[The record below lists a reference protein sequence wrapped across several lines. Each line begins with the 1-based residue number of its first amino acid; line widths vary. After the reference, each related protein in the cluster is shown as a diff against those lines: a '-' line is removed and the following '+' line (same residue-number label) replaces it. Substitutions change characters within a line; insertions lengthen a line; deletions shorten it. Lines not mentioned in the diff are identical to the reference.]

1 MSLPVPP
8 FSHDPSA
15 THDGG
20 ESPLS
25 PVLADALRAN
35 DASNAAATPA
45 PPAGFDRA
53 TLGLAQRELRRARS
67 SRRARRWVFRSGSMV
82 AAAAGLALAIWTLW
96 PSHPGPVQRGE
107 HFAVL
112 PTDRTVTILDAYRV
126 ARHLA
131 STDSGT
137 VTANT
142 KIDAPNQD
150 LWDANG
156 DGTLDQRDVEE
167 LTRRAV
173 SLSQN
178 HGVSNPLG
186 HPSPSPAVGGAS

>member
-8 FSHDPSA
+8 FPHDPSA
-15 THDGG
+15 ARDGG
-20 ESPLS
+20 ESLLS

-53 TLGLAQRELRRARS
+53 TLGLAQRELLRARS
-67 SRRARRWVFRSGSMV
+67 ARRTRRWAFRSGSMV
-82 AAAAGLALAIWTLW
+82 AASAGLALAIWTLW
-96 PSHPGPVQRGE
+96 PSHPGPAQRGE
-107 HFAVL
+107 HFAAL
-112 PTDRTVTILDAYRV
+112 PADRTVTILDAYRV

-131 STDSGT
+131 NTDASTNASD
-137 VTANT
+137 N
-142 KIDAPNQD
+142 KIDAPSRD

-178 HGVSNPLG
+178 HGVPNPLG
-186 HPSPSPAVGGAS
+186 HPSPSPAAGGTS